1 MVCLG
6 FGKLGG
12 EVWVPRS
19 KWDAGSFSYKCFFP
33 ASVMPKAPKY
43 PLYVVFFSLKLHS
56 PIELRL
62 RLSFSGF
69 WGT

>member
-19 KWDAGSFSYKCFFP
+19 KGCRVFLLQMFFP
-33 ASVMPKAPKY
+33 CICHAEGP
-43 PLYVVFFSLKLHS
+43 
-56 PIELRL
+56 
-62 RLSFSGF
+62 
-69 WGT
+69 